1 MALLEVDWTDPVTRF
16 AVPWLVV
23 GIGLVG
29 VGLYRIGTYSCG
41 PTPAGCGDS
50 FGFVFVLWGV
60 LLAALWTVVLVG
72 RIAFRNLRNE
82 ESA

>member
-16 AVPWLVV
+16 AVPWLVA

-29 VGLYRIGTYSCG
+29 GGLHRIGTYSCG
-41 PTPAGCGDS
+41 PDSAGCGDS
-50 FGFVFVLWGV
+50 FGSIFVLWGV
-60 LLAALWTVVLVG
+60 LLAVLWTVVLVG
-72 RIAFRNLRNE
+72 RIVFRNLWNE